1 MLEALGAWG
10 YWGLFVGSF
19 AAATVVPFSSDV
31 LIIGILAAGG
41 DPWLS
46 FLAATSGNWLGGLT
60 SFALGWLGRWE
71 WLEKWFHIKPET
83 LERQRTKIDR
93 WGPLLAIFSWLP
105 VVGDVFAIG
114 LGFYKVRPLR
124 CAFWL
129 LVGKALRYLLW
140 IGLFLLFGTSIP
152 WL

>member
-1 MLEALGAWG
+1 MLELLGTWG
-10 YWGLFVGSF
+10 YWGLFLGSF

-31 LIIGILAAGG
+31 LIIGILLAGG
-41 DPWLS
+41 DPLLS
-46 FLAATSGNWLGGLT
+46 FLSATLGNWLGGLT
-60 SFALGWLGRWE
+60 SFGIGWLGKWE
-71 WLEKWFHIKPET
+71 WLEKWFHVKKET
-83 LERQRTKIDR
+83 LEKQKAIIDR
-93 WGPLLAIFSWLP
+93 WGALLAIFSWLP

-114 LGFYKVRPLR
+114 LGFYKVRPGR

-140 IGLFLLFGTSIP
+140 IGLFMIFGENIP